1 MTTGHA
7 STAQG
12 ERAQRRRT
20 FFTEL
25 GSIVLG
31 VLIALA
37 LGAVATAVGWRV
49 DAADARRALS
59 LELGEIIGQGEERVL
74 RNACIE
80 ARLDAIGKVLDEAG
94 RSGRL
99 PPLGSIGSPMFR
111 TWSHGVWD
119 STISADI
126 ASHMD
131 RDTLDNLSGVY
142 EFVGI
147 INREA
152 AKEIDTYTDLH
163 ALVGPGRA
171 IAAEEVVSM
180 RRSLAHARMSHR
192 MIVMSAE
199 RLHQVADAYDLPYDR
214 NTVAEVVGD
223 RTALIKCAPFKSPA
237 GEGYGQAPF
246 ANVLGDVRANP
257 IVKGK

>member
-1 MTTGHA
+1 MTTGDA
-7 STAQG
+7 PPAQG
-12 ERAQRRRT
+12 DRAQRRKS
-20 FFTEL
+20 FLTEI

-49 DAADARRALS
+49 DAADARRALG

-80 ARLDAIGKVLDEAG
+80 ARLDAIGKVLDAAG
-94 RSGRL
+94 LSGRL
-99 PPLGSIGSPMFR
+99 PPLGSIGAPMFR

-152 AKEIDTYTDLH
+152 AKEIETYTDLY
-163 ALVGPGRA
+163 ALVGPGRT
-171 IAAEEVVSM
+171 ISAEEVVGL

-199 RLHQVADAYDLPYDR
+199 RLRQIVDAYDLPYDR

-223 RTALIKCAPFKSPA
+223 RAARAKCTPTKAPA
-237 GEGYGQAPF
+237 GETYGQAPF
-246 ANVLGDVRANP
+246 MDILRDVQANP
-257 IVKGK
+257 ILRGQ